1 MKIRTN
7 GNLLVL
13 IAVLLWSLV
22 GLLIKSVE
30 ANYIWIMI
38 IRSLSAA
45 IILVPYVNR
54 EKIFPL
60 KSVLLAGFFMA
71 VFLLSVT
78 ITTQNSTSAMAVAMQ
93 YTAPMYVIVYSF
105 YKDRKVNRDKFVV
118 LISILIGIGLIIVNS
133 LKASNPISI
142 VTGILTGLGFVF
154 YSHNLQ
160 KVSNG
165 NPLGIVSLVN
175 FVVFFCCVILLL
187 LQPSAPPSSVNDV
200 FLIALSGV
208 FISGLSYAF
217 YGAGLRLI
225 SIDNAMMIGLLEP
238 ILNPLW
244 VYVGTGEIPSKLTVF
259 GVIFIIAGA
268 LYNILS
274 GRRDVNSKRA

>member
-259 GVIFIIAGA
+259 GVVFIIAGA

>member
-105 YKDRKVNRDKFVV
+105 YKERKVNRDKFVV

>member
-105 YKDRKVNRDKFVV
+105 YKERKVNRDKFVV

-259 GVIFIIAGA
+259 GVVFIIAGA